1 MGHARALL
9 SLADEAEQRRIA
21 RDVIARSLSV
31 RETESLVKKIV
42 EGGAPRRGRRG
53 RRSRSTSTRARPK
66 SACGSLLGTR
76 VRIVRQGTRG
86 RIEIDF
92 ISEDELIRI
101 YEQLTDAGR
110 FGGRRR
116 QRTF

>member
-9 SLADEAEQRRIA
+9 ALDDEAGQRRTA

-31 RETESLVKKIV
+31 RETESLVKKMAA
-42 EGGAPRRGRRG
+42 GAAPSKEPSPARAADVH
-53 RRSRSTSTRARPK
+53 TRAAEDRLRL
-66 SACGSLLGTR
+66 ALGTR

-92 ISEDELIRI
+92 VSEDELIRLH
-101 YEQLTDAGR
+101 EQLTH
-110 FGGRRR
+110 
-116 QRTF
+116 